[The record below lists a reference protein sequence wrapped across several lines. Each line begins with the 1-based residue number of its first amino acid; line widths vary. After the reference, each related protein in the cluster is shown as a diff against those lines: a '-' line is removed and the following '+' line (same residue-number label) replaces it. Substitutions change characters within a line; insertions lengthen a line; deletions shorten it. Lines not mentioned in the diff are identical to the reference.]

1 MSGLRPVCL
10 HGPWGLLGA
19 LAVLLAPSLAHAG
32 NGTHPRT
39 PVLWEPA
46 PACMTIVDRN
56 DSPIVEFVYTIPYED
71 LVPADSVDEVETS
84 RRHQF
89 LAFCRG
95 HSVQEPLS
103 MWLSQA
109 DLDVAADNDPPLI
122 DPATVP
128 ADKIFDTNP
137 DWQGC
142 FHRITADADRRLI
155 TFAAAAEPVVW
166 DTTDLPVGPYVIDG
180 YTWEPPF
187 NIYSLR
193 NGVVKVID
201 DPDPAATPPAAAVS
215 NKQGEEIVWQTEML
229 RIYGCASA
237 MDGST
242 LTGYWARTDNPVDE
256 QPLEWNAFAAD
267 TPVVGDEWELMFA
280 PPLETAGEL
289 IALKVTITDPMDRT
303 FDAHMDML
311 VSVLPGSPPSSESDS
326 DSCGGM
332 GFIAEPG
339 CGSEATGD
347 AASSGDD
354 DTGTGSASAGSGS
367 DGPTEAGESDTG
379 AGSGQE
385 PGAKEGCAGC
395 TLDGSGG
402 ASFGWL
408 AALWCVRR
416 RRRAARV

>member
-1 MSGLRPVCL
+1 M
-10 HGPWGLLGA
+10 
-19 LAVLLAPSLAHAG
+19 LLAPSPAHAG

-46 PACMTIVDRN
+46 PACMTIVDRTE
-56 DSPIVEFVYTIPYED
+56 SPIVEFVYTIPYED
-71 LVPADSVDEVETS
+71 KDPTADEVETS

-109 DLDVAADNDPPLI
+109 DLEMAADNDPPLI

-128 ADKIFDTNP
+128 ADEILDTSP
-137 DWQGC
+137 EWMGC
-142 FHRITADADRRLI
+142 FYRITADADRRPI

-166 DTTDLPVGPYVIDG
+166 DTTDLPIGPYVIDG

-193 NGVVKVID
+193 NGVVKVVD
-201 DPDPAATPPAAAVS
+201 DPDPAASPPAAAVS
-215 NKQGEEIVWQTEML
+215 NQQGEEIVWQTEML
-229 RIYGCASA
+229 RVYGCASA

-242 LTGYWARTDNPVDE
+242 ITGYWARTDNPVDG
-256 QPLEWNAFAAD
+256 QPLEWNAFEAD
-267 TPVVGDEWELMFA
+267 TPVTGDEWELMFA
-280 PPLETAGEL
+280 PPLEAAGEL

-303 FDAHMDML
+303 FDAHMDRL
-311 VSVLPGSPPSSESDS
+311 VSVLPGSPPSSESDG
-326 DSCGGM
+326 DSCDGM
-332 GFIAEPG
+332 GFIADPG

-354 DTGTGSASAGSGS
+354 ADTGSASAASGL
-367 DGPTEAGESDTG
+367 TEAGESDTG
-379 AGSGQE
+379 ADGGQV
-385 PGAKEGCAGC
+385 PGAKEGCAGGC
-395 TLDGSGG
+395 TLGGSSGV
-402 ASFGWL
+402 SFAWL

-416 RRRAARV
+416 RRRTARG